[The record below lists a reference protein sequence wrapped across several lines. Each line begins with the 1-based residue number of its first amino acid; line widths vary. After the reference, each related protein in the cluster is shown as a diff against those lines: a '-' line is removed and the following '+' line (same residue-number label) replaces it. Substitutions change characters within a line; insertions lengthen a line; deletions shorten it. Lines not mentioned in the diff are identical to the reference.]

1 MIGGAERQLLNVARY
16 LDRYRWEVTILLAE
30 NRGHLIKEMPDDVKF
45 VVLSGRCPGNYP
57 GKALWAIRQAVV
69 LRRFLRNG
77 HYDVILTFLWLPT
90 LLCALALCGLKVRP
104 RFVCS
109 VQFDLDIEYAHR
121 WFGWLR
127 LYLVKAFATRLVDY
141 FIIPSKLGL
150 DVAKRF
156 FSLPSEMFSVIPNA
170 IDLDA
175 MNERLREAIPY
186 PKPKDQLRLI
196 SIGRLVRQKGY
207 EDLLA
212 AVAFHCVDLS
222 DSVEFLIL
230 GGGLEERKYKEMA
243 KTMGISSIVKF
254 LGEVENPYAWLRD
267 ADIFVMP
274 SRWEPFGIAL
284 IEAMAVGLPVVATE
298 TDGPRDIIEP
308 GVDGILVSTGDIEAL
323 GQAILK
329 LCQSPDLRVV
339 LAKKAKEKAAQ
350 FDAPNIAARYDK
362 VLSSVVYQ

>member
-16 LDRYRWEVTILLAE
+16 LDRSRWEVTILLAE
-30 NRGHLIKEMPDDVKF
+30 NSGHLIKEMPDDVKF

-90 LLCALALCGLKVRP
+90 LLCALALYGLRVRP

-109 VQFDLDIEYAHR
+109 IQFDLDIEYAHR

-127 LYLVKAFATRLVDY
+127 LYLIKAFATRLVDY

-150 DVAKRF
+150 ETAKRF
-156 FSLPSEMFSVIPNA
+156 LSVSSGMVSVVPNSVD
-170 IDLDA
+170 I
-175 MNERLREAIPY
+175 EAIHKRLQEGISY
-186 PKPKDQLRLI
+186 PKQKGRLRLI

-212 AVAFHCVDLS
+212 AVAFNSVDLS
-222 DSVEFLIL
+222 DSVELLIL

-243 KTMGISSIVKF
+243 QTMGISSIVKF
-254 LGEVENPYAWLRD
+254 LGEVENPYAWLKD

-284 IEAMAVGLPVVATE
+284 IEAMAAGLPVVATE

-308 GVDGILVSTGDIEAL
+308 GVDGILVSTGDVEAL
-323 GQAILK
+323 GQAILR